1 MKTPFCYF
9 VSEKQKSLK
18 KERGL
23 LMESSLVAQNKTYSD
38 PLTSVEKQR
47 CQKVL
52 LRRAHVRPW
61 VPEAPNLSKSSKICH
76 KFPTFDCKWNPSFL

>member
-1 MKTPFCYF
+1 
-9 VSEKQKSLK
+9 
-18 KERGL
+18 
-23 LMESSLVAQNKTYSD
+23 MESSLVAQNKTYSD

-61 VPEAPNLSKSSKICH
+61 VPEAPNLSKSSKIC
-76 KFPTFDCKWNPSFL
+76 FQLLIANGILPSFELSKIYIDSMRY